1 MAKIDKRAM
10 LARHYLFR
18 DLDAKLVERLAEI
31 SVTKRLS
38 GGELL
43 FEKGDDGDA
52 LFGVLTGNVAIYIG
66 SPTGREVIL
75 NVMEPGDV
83 FGEIALLDGLP
94 RTAHAKALEDSE
106 VLQIRRRDFLPFLER
121 EPKLAVHLLELLC
134 ERVRW
139 TSDQIEDAAF
149 LSLPAR
155 LAKRLLALATIYG
168 EQDET
173 GVRIGM
179 KLSQSDLGQML
190 GTSRESVNRY
200 LQDWA
205 KQDWIALG
213 RNRVTVCARQPLQEL
228 VDNDFR
234 G

>member
-1 MAKIDKRAM
+1 MAKMDKRTL
-10 LARHYLFR
+10 LARHYLFC
-18 DLDAKLVERLAEI
+18 DVDDSVIDRLTEI
-31 SVTKRLS
+31 SVTKRLVD
-38 GGELL
+38 GEQL
-43 FEKGDDGDA
+43 FEKGDEGDA
-52 LFGVLTGNVAIYIG
+52 LFGVLSGNVAIYIG
-66 SPTGREVIL
+66 SPTGREIIL

-94 RTAHAKALEDSE
+94 RTAHAKALEASE
-106 VLQIRRRDFLPFLER
+106 VMQVRRRDFLPFLER
-121 EPKLAVHLLELLC
+121 EPKLAIHLLELLC

-168 EQDET
+168 EQEEA

-213 RNRVTVCARQPLQEL
+213 RSRVTIRERQPLQEL
-228 VDNDFR
+228 VDNDLR

>member
-1 MAKIDKRAM
+1 MTKTDKHTL
-10 LARHYLFR
+10 LAGHYLFR
-18 DLDAKLVERLAEI
+18 DVDPGVVERLGEM
-31 SVTKRLS
+31 SVTRRLES
-38 GGELL
+38 GEQL
-43 FEKGDDGDA
+43 FQKGDDGDA
-52 LFGVLTGNVAIYIG
+52 LYGVLSGNVAIYIG
-66 SPTGREVIL
+66 SPTGREIIL
-75 NVMEPGDV
+75 NVMEAGDM

-94 RTAHAKALEDSE
+94 RTAHAKALEVSE
-106 VLQIRRRDFLPFLER
+106 IMQIRRRDFLPFLER
-121 EPKLAVHLLELLC
+121 QPKLAVHLLELLC
-134 ERVRW
+134 ERIRW

-155 LAKRLLALATIYG
+155 LAKRLLALATVYG
-168 EQDET
+168 EADAQ

-213 RNRVTVCARQPLQEL
+213 RSRVTIRERQPLQEL

-234 G
+234 E